1 MFFENL
7 AFILPSFQQ
16 FLLKRILVFSHK
28 MVFIENEA
36 VLLCVTMREGARA
49 STCSY
54 NLVYNFLIYL
64 LPLKSSVFV
73 VHFSNAFWHGKEAFQ
88 KGSSQ
93 NEIVPLLVIFH
104 FPCSKYIGVLKYVFI
119 RVIIKIKIFHSCRT
133 RVFRVALVLH
143 SCHICV
149 ACAVNQTRSFKI
161 MIFSKVQFQVNFQFS
176 NIVNNAGCDNHQ
188 ICDAFNHGDFN
199 VFGTTLDLTYY
210 IYIGQSLNCIYV
222 FSANIKIALNSRQSS
237 FFIALALTLI

>member
-16 FLLKRILVFSHK
+16 FLLEKILVFSHK

-36 VLLCVTMREGARA
+36 ALLCVTMREHTRE

-73 VHFSNAFWHGKEAFQ
+73 QHFLTAFWYGNEAFL

-93 NEIVPLLVIFH
+93 NEVACLLIVNV
-104 FPCSKYIGVLKYVFI
+104 GVQKYVFA
-119 RVIIKIKIFHSCRT
+119 RVIIKNIIKSYRTCVTLVSLVSHSCCT
-133 RVFRVALVLH
+133 RV
-143 SCHICV
+143 
-149 ACAVNQTRSFKI
+149 AC
-161 MIFSKVQFQVNFQFS
+161 
-176 NIVNNAGCDNHQ
+176 
-188 ICDAFNHGDFN
+188 
-199 VFGTTLDLTYY
+199 
-210 IYIGQSLNCIYV
+210 
-222 FSANIKIALNSRQSS
+222 IALMSQSCCS
-237 FFIALALTLI
+237 CLTFIL

>member
-1 MFFENL
+1 MQIIADISKISKTIQRNLFLKMFFENL

-36 VLLCVTMREGARA
+36 ALLCVTMREGARA

-73 VHFSNAFWHGKEAFQ
+73 VHFSNAFWHGNEAFP

-93 NEIVPLLVIFH
+93 NEIVSLLVIFL
-104 FPCSKYIGVLKYVFI
+104 FPYSKYRKCENMFLLVSLSKSKFL
-119 RVIIKIKIFHSCRT
+119 T
-133 RVFRVALVLH
+133 LVALL
-143 SCHICV
+143 
-149 ACAVNQTRSFKI
+149 SF
-161 MIFSKVQFQVNFQFS
+161 N
-176 NIVNNAGCDNHQ
+176 
-188 ICDAFNHGDFN
+188 
-199 VFGTTLDLTYY
+199 
-210 IYIGQSLNCIYV
+210 
-222 FSANIKIALNSRQSS
+222 
-237 FFIALALTLI
+237 